1 MIRRPATSSAG
12 ATLAP
17 SRRPPAPIP
26 PPRPQLWS
34 RVLWGVV
41 FAAAIATIVY
51 LTWSVLSVLLAS
63 AAFAYLLD
71 PMVTRFQRRGWA
83 REWGILFLLVMGL
96 AIGTTVGLVL
106 IPSAY
111 RQFAELAAN
120 LVPYLDSMATR
131 LTPLV
136 TQVETRFDVD
146 IPLDLRELGRNLP
159 TYLEAMSPDM
169 RVRIQAILASIGT
182 GSLQVL
188 LAVLSVTLMPVF
200 VFYLLRDWPK
210 LVAGVDDLVPP
221 RHRPLVRSIA
231 TEIDGRIGAWVR
243 GQLLVAMILGVVY
256 TIGLLISGI
265 DLALTMGLLSGA
277 LFLLPYIG
285 PWTAATVSIVL
296 ALLKF
301 GFDWHVAVVL
311 GTYLLGQVL
320 ENTFL
325 TPLLV
330 GDRVGLHPMVVI
342 VALIVAGNLLGI
354 WGLVI
359 ALPLTAAIDVVANE
373 VLLRYRLSRTY
384 NG

>member
-1 MIRRPATSSAG
+1 MIRRPASSSAG
-12 ATLAP
+12 AAVAP
-17 SRRPPAPIP
+17 RVGRSPP
-26 PPRPQLWS
+26 PPRDRWS
-34 RVLWGVV
+34 RFRWGVV
-41 FAAAIATIVY
+41 FAVAIGATVY

-71 PMVTRFQRRGWA
+71 PVVTRFQRRGYA
-83 REWGILFLLVMGL
+83 REWGILILLVLGL
-96 AIGTTVGLVL
+96 AIGTTAGLIL

-120 LVPYLDSMATR
+120 LVPYVDKLATR
-131 LTPLV
+131 LAPLLQ
-136 TQVETRFDVD
+136 QVEARFGVD
-146 IPLDLRELGRNLP
+146 IPLDLRELARNVP
-159 TYLEAMSPDM
+159 AYLEAMSPDM
-169 RVRIQAILASIGT
+169 RVRVQAILAGIGT

-200 VFYLLRDWPK
+200 TFYLLRDWPRI
-210 LVAGVDDLVPP
+210 VAGVDALVPP
-221 RHRPLVRSIA
+221 RHRALVRSIA

-243 GQLLVAMILGVVY
+243 GQLLVAMILGVFYAV
-256 TIGLLISGI
+256 GLLISGI

-285 PWTAATVSIVL
+285 PWSAATVSVAL

-311 GTYLLGQVL
+311 GTYLAGQLL

-359 ALPLTAAIDVVANE
+359 ALPVTAAIDVVANE
-373 VLLRYRLSRTY
+373 VLLRYRLSKTY